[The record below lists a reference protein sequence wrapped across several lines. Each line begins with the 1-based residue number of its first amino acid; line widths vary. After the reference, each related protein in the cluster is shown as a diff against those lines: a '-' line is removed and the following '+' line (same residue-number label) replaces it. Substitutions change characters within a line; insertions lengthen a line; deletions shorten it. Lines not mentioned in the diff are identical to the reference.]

1 MNASTKKVSASG
13 YDITPIPTAERD
25 QLAARLTPEERYVLF
40 EHGTE
45 RPFCG
50 GLLHEHGDGVFACR
64 LCGLPLFKSVA
75 KFESGTGWPSFYEPF
90 DAQHVREIR
99 GARRVVF
106 EIRRGERFAGMRRG
120 DAAELDEIVR
130 CADAAHRREQ
140 ERIGCAEQRDARGDA
155 DRERERREHRES
167 RIRRELARGMADVL
181 RENGQHAV
189 SPWSEAVFGRDQAFA
204 RAGRMRR
211 WSSSWRRR
219 CIVASSTTRPSNM
232 KIFRSAKSA

>member
-25 QLAARLTPEERYVLF
+25 QLAARLTPEERHVLF

-75 KFESGTGWPSFYEPF
+75 KFESGTGWPSFYAPF

-99 GARRVVF
+99 DTSHGMIRT
-106 EIRRGERFAGMRRG
+106 EIRCARCDSHLGHVFPDGPPPSGLRYCMNS
-120 DAAELDEIVR
+120 AALEFVP
-130 CADAAHRREQ
+130 A
-140 ERIGCAEQRDARGDA
+140 
-155 DRERERREHRES
+155 
-167 RIRRELARGMADVL
+167 
-181 RENGQHAV
+181 
-189 SPWSEAVFGRDQAFA
+189 
-204 RAGRMRR
+204 
-211 WSSSWRRR
+211 
-219 CIVASSTTRPSNM
+219 
-232 KIFRSAKSA
+232 